1 MHKLPNVIYR
11 GILRSRTCAGW
22 FFVEPKMRQIL
33 AAAAMVL
40 ALFAPSPAP
49 GATITVFAAASLKE
63 ALADQV
69 RQFEAGTGDKVV
81 VSYAGSNVLAKQIE
95 AGAPADVFISADP
108 DWMDYLESRHLLAP
122 KSRVELLRNRLVLI
136 APAGSSASLQIG
148 PDFPLSAALGAERLA
163 LANPDNVPAGKYAKA
178 ALQALGVW
186 ASVQNKIARTENVR
200 AALVLVARGEAAF
213 GIVYATD
220 AAAEPKVRVVGTF
233 AESTH
238 PPIVYPIAVV
248 AGRRPPAATTFV
260 AYLASAAA
268 RPTWVRYGFT
278 VAGHGSP

>member
-1 MHKLPNVIYR
+1 
-11 GILRSRTCAGW
+11 
-22 FFVEPKMRQIL
+22 MRQIL
-33 AAAAMVL
+33 PAVATVL
-40 ALFAPSPAP
+40 ALFATFSAS

-63 ALADQV
+63 ALDTQV

-81 VSYAGSNVLAKQIE
+81 VSYAGSNALAKQIE
-95 AGAPADVFISADP
+95 AGAPADVFISADL
-108 DWMDYLESRHLLAP
+108 DWMDYLESRHQLAS
-122 KSRVELLRNRLVLI
+122 KSRVDLLRNRLVLI
-136 APAGSSASLQIG
+136 APADSTTSLQIA
-148 PDFPLSAALGAERLA
+148 PNFPLAAALGIERLA
-163 LANPDNVPAGKYAKA
+163 LANPESVPAGKYAKA

-200 AALVLVARGEAAF
+200 AALVLVARREATL

-248 AGRRPPAATTFV
+248 AGQRPPAANALV
-260 AYLASAAA
+260 AYLASAAT

-278 VAGHGSP
+278 MAGQSSP